1 MSLRLFNMPS
11 LGLQL
16 RQERE
21 RRGISLADIAKD
33 TRISTRYLEA
43 IETDDTRTLPHDFF
57 YRSFVRQYSQYL
69 GLSDAEVS
77 AALQLEASSFE
88 KPAPVE
94 PAPAPTRPS
103 FEPTQHLRPYTP
115 AYEFLDD
122 RPTSKRWLAVAGVLL
137 VASVSYLA
145 WDKFPKAPATA
156 RESAASQTTIPIK
169 PVEQSPEP
177 ISSSAPETS
186 TAIVQATNLGSGN
199 LKITISAKEPTW
211 VRLVADGK
219 DLYVGL
225 LQAGETKA
233 VENASRAELLVGNAG
248 GLAIQQNGKSL
259 PEVGPRGQVRT
270 VVFSPDNYEVK
281 APATTKTTN
290 PDGTI
295 TG

>member
-1 MSLRLFNMPS
+1 MPS
-11 LGLQL
+11 LGPQL

-21 RRGISLADIAKD
+21 RRGISLADIARD

-43 IETDDTRTLPHDFF
+43 IENEDTRTLPRDFF
-57 YRSFVRQYSQYL
+57 YRSFVRQYAQHL
-69 GLSDAEVS
+69 GLVEGEID
-77 AALQLEASSFE
+77 AALQLEMSGPAAIQP
-88 KPAPVE
+88 PAPEPESIARPAVE
-94 PAPAPTRPS
+94 LNQP
-103 FEPTQHLRPYTP
+103 LRPYTP

-122 RPTSKRWLAVAGVLL
+122 RPTSKRWLMVAGVLL
-137 VASVSYLA
+137 IASVSYLIL
-145 WDKFPKAPATA
+145 DKLPKSGVIETASQNKPATSTA
-156 RESAASQTTIPIK
+156 VEPSTSVPTQPVAQQQPPPVSNEPGAA
-169 PVEQSPEP
+169 
-177 ISSSAPETS
+177 

-225 LQAGETKA
+225 LQAGEIKA

-248 GLAIQQNGKSL
+248 GLDIKQNGKPL

-281 APATTKTTN
+281 SPGAPPPTA
-290 PDGTI
+290 
-295 TG
+295 